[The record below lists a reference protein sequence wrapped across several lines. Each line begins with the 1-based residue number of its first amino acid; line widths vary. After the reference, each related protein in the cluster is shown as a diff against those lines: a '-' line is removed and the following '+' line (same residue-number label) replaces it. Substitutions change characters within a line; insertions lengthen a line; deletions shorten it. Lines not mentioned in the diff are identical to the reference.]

1 MYPLLVLNLQAYR
14 ILSDVDRVKNNS
26 VRFLFWLMTAYD
38 LVSGF
43 KALSLPAILAERP
56 DLQAYQVKH
65 YVGHLVACGIL
76 EQGPLTRTWAL
87 NTYRI
92 NPAML
97 LSADDLREFFRE
109 TKARAERESLLPK
122 KTSV

>member
-1 MYPLLVLNLQAYR
+1 MLNLQAYR

-26 VRFLFWLMTAYD
+26 VRFLLWLITAYD

-43 KALSLPAILAERP
+43 KSLSLPAILAERP

-65 YVGHLVACGIL
+65 YVGHLVACGML
-76 EQGPLTRTWAL
+76 ESGPLTKKWAL

-97 LSADDLREFFRE
+97 LSADDLREFFAE
-109 TKARAERESLLPK
+109 TKARAEREKLLPK
-122 KTSV
+122 KPV